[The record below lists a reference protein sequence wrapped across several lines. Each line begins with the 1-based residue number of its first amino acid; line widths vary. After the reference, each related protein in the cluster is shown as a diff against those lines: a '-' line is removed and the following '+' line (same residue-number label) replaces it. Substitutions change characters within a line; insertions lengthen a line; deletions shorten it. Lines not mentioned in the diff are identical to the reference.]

1 MTSTRKPVEELDVLT
16 EKIIGC
22 AFKVSTDLGAGFVEK
37 VYENAL
43 VHELRKKE
51 LEVQQQYPAQVK
63 YDSVLVGE
71 FFCDLLVNQNVIVEL
86 KAVKILDP
94 THWAQCLN
102 YLKATGFKVCLLMNF
117 GRKKLEFRRIV
128 NHF

>member
-1 MTSTRKPVEELDVLT
+1 MVTPSKFATEMDGIT

-22 AFKVSTDLGAGFVEK
+22 AFKVSTELGTGFVEK

-43 VHELRKKE
+43 AHELRKAG
-51 LEVQQQYPAQVK
+51 LEVKQQFPIRVN
-63 YDSVLVGE
+63 YDGAVVGE
-71 FFCDLLVNQNVIVEL
+71 FLCDQLVNGSVIIEL
-86 KAVKILDP
+86 KAVKQLEP
-94 THWAQCLN
+94 VHMAQCLN

-117 GRKKLEFRRIV
+117 GRKKLQLQRVV

>member
-1 MTSTRKPVEELDVLT
+1 MRSASKSAEEMDVIT

-22 AFKVSTDLGAGFVEK
+22 AFKVSNDLGSGFVEK

-43 VHELRKKE
+43 AHEMRKND
-51 LEVQQQYPAQVK
+51 LEVQQQFPSQVK
-63 YDSVLVGE
+63 YDNVLVGE
-71 FFCDLLVNQNVIVEL
+71 FTCDLLVNQSVIVEL
-86 KAVKILDP
+86 KAVKILEP
-94 THWAQCLN
+94 VHMAQCMN

-117 GRKKLEFRRIV
+117 GRKKLEFRRVV